1 MGEEPR
7 ASGRELGRV
16 GGPVAAAIP
25 AASVRNGRAQAGR
38 FPSACMYTGRTER
51 PCCLCGDHDTVSRV
65 DLPPRTIKLLRN
77 GDPIAWQDV
86 VGDVTLEF
94 CESDWELVTDLVL
107 NVGVLPLSRC
117 NAAKAS
123 FSLRED
129 YEALLN
135 ATRSPQDQTEREA
148 AALAAAAD
156 TLARDDDLVETRDLV
171 EARLVRM
178 ALSELGVASPDDPP
192 AQEGD

>member
-1 MGEEPR
+1 
-7 ASGRELGRV
+7 
-16 GGPVAAAIP
+16 
-25 AASVRNGRAQAGR
+25 
-38 FPSACMYTGRTER
+38 MYTGRTDQ
-51 PCCLCGDHDTVSRV
+51 PCCLCGTEATVSRV
-65 DLPPRTIKLLRN
+65 DLPPRTITLLRN

-94 CESDWELVTDLVL
+94 CDDDWQLVAELVLD
-107 NVGVLPLSRC
+107 VGVLPLSRC

-148 AALAAAAD
+148 EALAAADETIANRED
-156 TLARDDDLVETRDLV
+156 PMVERRDLV

-178 ALSELGVASPDDPP
+178 ALEELGVASSD
-192 AQEGD
+192 ATA